1 MHPYPPQ
8 HSEAVSEILQSKIIE
23 RVMNLHPDLIGENT
37 ALRKLKDLA
46 ISLALSGTHDNL
58 LLFVTHAITPETQLI
73 LFDAMYFKE
82 SAVYGKIKALH
93 SLLSEAKPIILQPQ
107 NTLF

>member
-1 MHPYPPQ
+1 
-8 HSEAVSEILQSKIIE
+8 
-23 RVMNLHPDLIGENT
+23 MNLHPDLIGENT

-82 SAVYGKIKALH
+82 SAVYGKIKALY
-93 SLLSEAKPIILQPQ
+93 SLLSAAKPIILQPQ